1 MQTKG
6 CSTDLFP
13 ALLYLVGYLY
23 SVLKVLV
30 SGAKGKRGGGA
41 EAGHGVPK
49 ALVPKTPE
57 KRSAVEGETDRT
69 LSYRK
74 GREMVC
80 VGCSRELSMWNE
92 FQFVRMNLECTVISC
107 PHC

>member
-1 MQTKG
+1 MFNRPLPSAPLPRGLSIQCVEGTG
-6 CSTDLFP
+6 
-13 ALLYLVGYLY
+13 VR
-23 SVLKVLV
+23 
-30 SGAKGKRGGGA
+30 GKRQTRGGA